1 MPDDE
6 DKKKDDAEET
16 SAAAEDT
23 SADDDNAE
31 EKNEERSTEDGDD
44 AEEASAEEG
53 SDDSSEEDD
62 EDKDAEDEQREEVK
76 PFSSLD
82 GKEVYVFGWE
92 PNPKARCWYDL
103 SLQAKTYGYT
113 EDLLQKIE
121 RSLKQNVD
129 ACYFQLASL
138 YFIDLEDDMRWHAYF
153 DNMKGLWKL
162 EVTDS
167 PEAPIEIQQ
176 MGDFFGSD
184 IMKRAAKRC
193 YDVIIRA
200 AREFEAGLRPAFEDG
215 RLLAVDEVKL
225 AAELE
230 VINRDIV
237 MENLRTC
244 KWMNT

>member
-6 DKKKDDAEET
+6 DKKEEE
-16 SAAAEDT
+16 AAEDT
-23 SADDDNAE
+23 SVEEDTSAENNTEEEETAD
-31 EKNEERSTEDGDD
+31 SDD
-44 AEEASAEEG
+44 ADKEDSEKED
-53 SDDSSEEDD
+53 SDDSAEDNDAESKDEE
-62 EDKDAEDEQREEVK
+62 DAEDEKEAAK

-113 EDLLQKIE
+113 ADLMQKIE
-121 RSLKQNVD
+121 RSLQQNVD

-138 YFIDLEDDMRWHAYF
+138 YFVDLEDEMRYHAYF

-167 PEAPIEIQQ
+167 PDAPIEIQQ

-200 AREFEAGLRPAFEDG
+200 AREFESGLRPEFEDG
-215 RLLAVDEVKL
+215 KLLAVDEVKL

-230 VINRDIV
+230 VINRDVI
-237 MENLRTC
+237 MQNLRTC
-244 KWMNT
+244 KWMST